1 MAKEY
6 DLPDRPRRAEQSVN
20 LSIPQNF
27 QLGVKKMPAF
37 TYSVQTVA
45 LNEMGGDPM
54 DVSFALGPNLK
65 LPAAAPRISAFTV
78 TFVVNEDLSNYYEI
92 LRWMREATPYKDFDE
107 IQPLKEVWQEAFLLY
122 LTNKKNPYRKITF
135 RGIFPTELSG
145 LEFNY
150 ADTEAK
156 PLIATVKFTI
166 NDYIIEDL

>member
-1 MAKEY
+1 MSKEY
-6 DLPDRPRRAEQSVN
+6 DLPDRPRRADQSAN

-27 QLGVKKMPAF
+27 QLGVKKMPLF
-37 TYSVQTVA
+37 TYSVQSVA

-54 DVSFALGPNLK
+54 DVPFSIGPNVK
-65 LPAAAPRISAFTV
+65 LPASSPRISAFTV
-78 TFVVNEDLSNYYEI
+78 TFLVSEDFSNYYEI
-92 LRWMREATPYKDFDE
+92 IKWMRESTPYKDFNE

-145 LEFNY
+145 LDFSY

-156 PLIATVKFTI
+156 SLSATVKFTI
-166 NDYIIEDL
+166 NDYVVEDL

>member
-6 DLPDRPRRAEQSVN
+6 DLPDRPRRADQSAN

-27 QLGVKKMPAF
+27 QLGVKKMPSF
-37 TYSVQTVA
+37 TYSVQSVA

-54 DVSFALGPNLK
+54 DVPFSLGPNLK
-65 LPAAAPRISAFTV
+65 LPASSPRISAFTV
-78 TFVVNEDLSNYYEI
+78 TFLVSEDFSNYYEI
-92 LRWMREATPYKDFDE
+92 IKWMREATPYKDFNE
-107 IQPLKEVWQEAFLLY
+107 VEPLKEVWQEAFLLY

-145 LEFNY
+145 LDFTY

-156 PLIATVKFTI
+156 PLSATVKFTI
-166 NDYIIEDL
+166 NDYVVEDL